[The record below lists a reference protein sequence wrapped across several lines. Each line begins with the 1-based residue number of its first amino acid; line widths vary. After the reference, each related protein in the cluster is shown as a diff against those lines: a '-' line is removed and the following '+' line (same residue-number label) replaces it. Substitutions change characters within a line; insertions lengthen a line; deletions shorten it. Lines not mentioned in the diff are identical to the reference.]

1 MTYLLED
8 NPPLE
13 FRGGTVKTDG
23 FRGTPGKTT
32 ATCAM
37 CRMPREVNEQHMCRG
52 CAMNSA
58 EAEAC
63 AEDLRHWERTEELF
77 RAATALKSKVERLLE
92 DCHAGKRNPA
102 RVTALRGAE
111 IALREEIEQLHR
123 SGGV

>member
-1 MTYLLED
+1 MTALLED

-13 FRGGTVKTDG
+13 FRGGTVKTAG

-37 CRMPREVNEQHMCRG
+37 CRMPREVNEHHMCRS
-52 CAMNSA
+52 CASNAA

-63 AEDLRHWERTEELF
+63 AEDLRHRERNEELF
-77 RAATALKSKVERLLE
+77 NAARELKSRIERLIE
-92 DCHAGKRNPA
+92 DCHATHRNTA

-111 IALREEIEQLHR
+111 IALREAITQLHR
-123 SGGV
+123 AGGV

>member
-1 MTYLLED
+1 MTSLLED

-13 FRGGTVKTDG
+13 FRGGAVKTDG

-52 CAMNSA
+52 CAMNAA

-63 AEDLRHWERTEELF
+63 AEDLRQWARNEELF
-77 RAATALKSKVERLLE
+77 NAARELKSRVAQLLE
-92 DCHAGKRNPA
+92 DCHASKRSQA

-111 IALREEIEQLHR
+111 IALREAIEQLHR
-123 SGGV
+123 AGGV